1 VLTPFRASTHKKGK
15 TMNNKTKG
23 VIAGIA
29 GLALL
34 GGGTTFALWSDSDT
48 ISGATIT
55 NGQLSV
61 DALGAMVW
69 TDESS
74 DVSGSPEIDLDTFR
88 MVPGDSLQGSQSL
101 DVVVEGNNLVADLLV
116 DTAAATVPA
125 DVEVTY
131 DVLRGS
137 TVLASDVA
145 LGTDTP
151 LTDVA
156 SGTYT
161 VVVNVD
167 FDYDAEGSMDDT
179 TALQDITVS
188 LTQDR

>member
-1 VLTPFRASTHKKGK
+1 MLTPIRATTYKKGK

-61 DALGAMVW
+61 TATGSMSW
-69 TDESS
+69 Q
-74 DVSGSPEIDLDTFR
+74 DVSDATAPVDITSIGDFR

-167 FDYDAEGSMDDT
+167 FDYDAEGSMEDT

>member
-1 VLTPFRASTHKKGK
+1 VLTPIRATTHKKGK

-55 NGQLSV
+55 NGKLSV
-61 DALGAMVW
+61 TATGSMSW
-69 TDESS
+69 Q
-74 DVSGSPEIDLDTFR
+74 DVSDAAAPVDITSIGDFR

-167 FDYDAEGSMDDT
+167 FDYDAEGSMEDT

>member
-1 VLTPFRASTHKKGK
+1 
-15 TMNNKTKG
+15 MNNKTKG

>member
-1 VLTPFRASTHKKGK
+1 MLTPIRATTYKKGK

-167 FDYDAEGSMDDT
+167 FDDDAEGSMEDT

>member
-1 VLTPFRASTHKKGK
+1 MLTPIRATTYKKGK
-15 TMNNKTKG
+15 TMNSKTKG

-61 DALGAMVW
+61 TATGSMSW
-69 TDESS
+69 Q
-74 DVSGSPEIDLDTFR
+74 DVSDATAPVDITSIGDFR

-167 FDYDAEGSMDDT
+167 FDYDAEGSMGDT

>member
-1 VLTPFRASTHKKGK
+1 MLTPFRATTHKKGK

-69 TDESS
+69 TDESN

-88 MVPGDSLQGSQSL
+88 MVPGDLLRGSQSL
-101 DVVVEGNNLVADLLV
+101 EVEVEGNNLVADLLV
-116 DTAAATVPA
+116 DTAAATVPTG
-125 DVEVTY
+125 VEVTY
-131 DVLRGS
+131 DVLQGS

-161 VVVNVD
+161 VVVNAD
-167 FDYDAEGSMDDT
+167 FSSAATGSMEALT
-179 TALQDITVS
+179 TLQGITVS